1 MLYKTPSSR
10 ENTFFK
16 SYSEH
21 VRYFPIYY
29 KGQYDEYMK
38 KGSKISLM
46 DEFFK
51 ELTIF
56 ESLHDQYEAF
66 DLLPGTVVPSI
77 VALIAAAVF
86 FIDAARITFDPK
98 SSEEDEL
105 RAEKHLSLAGIL
117 FVTSII
123 GLVNNL
129 LSLITRPLMTMSQ
142 GWKKDDEKRFA
153 YPMPEPYPFRLPK
166 TGFSMCYPFV

>member
-1 MLYKTPSSR
+1 MRLRKNPSSPK
-10 ENTFFK
+10 NTFFK

-38 KGSKISLM
+38 KSSQISLM

-51 ELTIF
+51 ELTMF

-66 DLLPGTVVPSI
+66 DLLLGTVVPSI

-129 LSLITRPLMTMSQ
+129 LSLITRPLMTMLK
-142 GWKKDDEKRFA
+142 GWKKDNEKRFA
-153 YPMPEPYPFRLPK
+153 YTDHHLYPF
-166 TGFSMCYPFV
+166 GC